1 MSWGDLFRPKMASPF
16 YRLFLVVSV
25 CAPVYCVP
33 PSSGPCP
40 SPTRNTATPWVSSS
54 NTNFAFRLYRMLVLK
69 TPDQNVFFSPLSI
82 SASLATLSL
91 GARSATKTQ
100 ILQGLGFNLTHEP
113 ESTIHQ
119 AFQHLLHSLSVPSK
133 GLDLRMGSVL
143 FIKKELCLQT
153 NFLDDVKRLYDSK
166 VFSTDFSSTST
177 ARKRINSY
185 VEKETKGK
193 VVDLIQDLDPLTA
206 MVLVNPVF
214 FKEPS
219 RSAISENNQVGEAL
233 SPWIYKKELSV
244 PGGPGGHCE
253 GPDDAPG
260 GTICFWG
267 GSEAELLCT
276 TDGLQ
281 WQHRGVLCPPWPGQ
295 DEAAGTGL
303 ISQDTEAMEPLT
315 PEELWIEV
323 FIPKFSIS
331 ASYDLETI
339 LPKMGIWDAFN
350 NNADF
355 SGITKTDFLQLSK
368 VAHKAVLDVSEEGT
382 EAAAAT
388 ATKLIVRSKDSP
400 SYTVIRFNRSFLL
413 LLIDKATDA
422 ILFLGKVENPTKS

>member
-1 MSWGDLFRPKMASPF
+1 MASPF

-54 NTNFAFRLYRMLVLK
+54 NTNFAFRLYRRLVLK

-82 SASLATLSL
+82 S
-91 GARSATKTQ
+91 
-100 ILQGLGFNLTHEP
+100 
-113 ESTIHQ
+113 
-119 AFQHLLHSLSVPSK
+119 
-133 GLDLRMGSVL
+133 
-143 FIKKELCLQT
+143 
-153 NFLDDVKRLYDSK
+153 
-166 VFSTDFSSTST
+166 
-177 ARKRINSY
+177 RINSY

-214 FKEPS
+214 FKAKWEKPFHPGYTRKS
-219 RSAISENNQVGEAL
+219 SPFLVGQGATVKVPMMHQVEQFAFGVDPELSCSVLQMEYSGNTVAFFVLPGQGKMRQLEQAL
-233 SPWIYKKELSV
+233 SARTLRRWS
-244 PGGPGGHCE
+244 
-253 GPDDAPG
+253 
-260 GTICFWG
+260 
-267 GSEAELLCT
+267 LL
-276 TDGLQ
+276 L
-281 WQHRGVLCPPWPGQ
+281 RKR
-295 DEAAGTGL
+295 
-303 ISQDTEAMEPLT
+303 
-315 PEELWIEV
+315 WIEV

-339 LPKMGIWDAFN
+339 LPKMGIWDAFS

-413 LLIDKATDA
+413 LLINKATEA

>member
-1 MSWGDLFRPKMASPF
+1 QRPGSRQKRDLFRPKMASPF

-54 NTNFAFRLYRMLVLK
+54 NTNFAFRLYRRLVLK

-113 ESTIHQ
+113 ESAIHR
-119 AFQHLLHSLSVPSK
+119 AFQHLLYSLSVPSK

-143 FIKKELCLQT
+143 FIKKELRLQT

-214 FKEPS
+214 FKAKWEKPFHPGYTRKS
-219 RSAISENNQVGEAL
+219 SPFLVGQGATVKVPMMHQVEQFAFGVDPELSCSVLQMEYSGNTVAFFVLPGQGKMRQLEQAL
-233 SPWIYKKELSV
+233 SARTLRRWS
-244 PGGPGGHCE
+244 
-253 GPDDAPG
+253 
-260 GTICFWG
+260 
-267 GSEAELLCT
+267 LL
-276 TDGLQ
+276 L
-281 WQHRGVLCPPWPGQ
+281 RKR
-295 DEAAGTGL
+295 
-303 ISQDTEAMEPLT
+303 
-315 PEELWIEV
+315 WIEV

-339 LPKMGIWDAFN
+339 LPKMGIWDAFS

-413 LLIDKATDA
+413 LLINKATEA